1 MSDPDTDPTPGAPGI
16 AVNSEDGGGG
26 GAGGLAPAGMAIRDI
41 VVTVG
46 EDDWDTLVDSAE
58 AAGMSIEAYLSWCV
72 RVLAMQSRPG
82 GQARP
87 LLDRSAPVRHIPED
101 ESESAA
107 WTETFCERLSHHI
120 HRHPEV

>member
-16 AVNSEDGGGG
+16 AVNSEDGCGD
-26 GAGGLAPAGMAIRDI
+26 GAGGLASAGMAIRDI

-58 AAGMSIEAYLSWCV
+58 AAGMGIEAYLSWCV

-82 GQARP
+82 VSHST
-87 LLDRSAPVRHIPED
+87 LLDRSTNARHIPEE

-107 WTETFCERLSHHI
+107 WTESFCERLSHHI